1 MKAVRVPSEP
11 VAVLRRAFPAER
23 CSAPL
28 YQFWIGR
35 LRRRLLRAGL
45 AVNDHLFGLA
55 WSGAMTEDRVLRLLP
70 HLPDGVS
77 EFYFHPAAER
87 TPALAAAM
95 PGYRHGEELAALV
108 SPAVARRI
116 EECGIR
122 LCSYG
127 DLDPH

>member
-1 MKAVRVPSEP
+1 MPSEP
-11 VAVLRRAFPAER
+11 AAVLRRAFPAER

-28 YQFWIGR
+28 YQFWIER

-95 PGYRHGEELAALV
+95 PGYRHGEELAAL
-108 SPAVARRI
+108 
-116 EECGIR
+116 
-122 LCSYG
+122 
-127 DLDPH
+127 